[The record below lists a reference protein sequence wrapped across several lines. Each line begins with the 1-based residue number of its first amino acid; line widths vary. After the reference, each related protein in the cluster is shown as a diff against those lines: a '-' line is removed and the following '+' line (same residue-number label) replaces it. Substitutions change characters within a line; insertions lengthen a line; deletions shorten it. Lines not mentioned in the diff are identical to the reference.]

1 MPTNLTWVG
10 TDSGNE
16 GDWGTAANWSPAQVP
31 ISGDSVFIVS
41 GSEDIDGDDQ
51 NAVVLAR
58 LVVGTKY
65 SGSIGSSGT
74 KLQISATDFDYS
86 GRGDTCYIEG
96 DFTTVTVQETSTN
109 ANALNLYGEGDDDI
123 TTLRVLGGRGTIN
136 VDASQDLT
144 TVECIGADG
153 VTLVIADS
161 TDLTGASLT
170 MDSGTVEANQAF
182 PTMTIFGGECVCT
195 FDTGTVTTFNQYGG
209 RVRWNPTAACT
220 ITTLVI
226 YAGLFDSREST
237 SPAYTITDCTIHEQ
251 GQLDERSG
259 LSNATYTNPINCEGG
274 EILLI
279 DRLVTI
285 T

>member
-1 MPTNLTWVG
+1 MPTNITWTGG
-10 TDSGNE
+10 TD
-16 GDWGTAANWSPAQVP
+16 GDWGTTSNWDPAQIP

-41 GSEDIDGDDQ
+41 GSVDIDGDDQ
-51 NAVVLAR
+51 NAIVLAR

-109 ANALNLYGEGDDDI
+109 ANALNLYGEGADNI
-123 TTLRVLGGRGTIN
+123 TTLRILGGRGTIN

-153 VTLVIADS
+153 VTLVIADG
-161 TDLTGASLT
+161 TDLSGASLT
-170 MDSGTVEANQAF
+170 MDSGTVEVNQAF
-182 PTMTIFGGECVCT
+182 PTMTIFGGECICTLDSGTITT
-195 FDTGTVTTFNQYGG
+195 FDLYAG
-209 RVRWNPTAACT
+209 RVRWNPTADCT

-226 YAGLFDSREST
+226 YAGLFDSRDST
-237 SPAYTITDCTIHEQ
+237 SPTYTITNCTIHEQ
-251 GQLDERSG
+251 GILDERSG
-259 LSNATYTNPINCEGG
+259 LANAIYSTPINCEGG
-274 EILLI
+274 EIKII
-279 DRLVTI
+279 DRVVTI
-285 T
+285 S

>member
-1 MPTNLTWVG
+1 MPTNVTWVG
-10 TDSGNE
+10 
-16 GDWGTAANWSPAQVP
+16 GTSSVWTNTANWSPAQLP

-41 GSEDIDGDDQ
+41 GSVDITGVDQ
-51 NAVVLAR
+51 NLIVLAR

-96 DFTTVTVQETSTN
+96 DFTTITVQETSTS
-109 ANALNLYGEGDDDI
+109 ANALNLYGAGADDI
-123 TTLRVLGGRGTIN
+123 TTLRILGGRGTVN
-136 VDASQDLT
+136 VDASQDVT
-144 TVECIGADG
+144 TVEQIGADG

-182 PTMTIFGGECVCT
+182 PTMTIFGGDCICT

-220 ITTLVI
+220 ITTLTI
-226 YAGLFDSREST
+226 YAGLFDSRDST
-237 SPAYTITDCTIHEQ
+237 SPTYTITNCTIHEQ
-251 GQLDERSG
+251 GILDERSG
-259 LSNATYTNPINCEGG
+259 LGNAIYSNAISVEGG
-274 EILLI
+274 EIKVI
-279 DRLVTI
+279 DRVVTI
-285 T
+285 S

>member
-1 MPTNLTWVG
+1 MPTNVTWVG
-10 TDSGNE
+10 GASSVWTN
-16 GDWGTAANWSPAQVP
+16 TANWSPAQLP

-41 GSEDIDGDDQ
+41 GSVDITGVDQ
-51 NAVVLAR
+51 NDIVLAR

-96 DFTTVTVQETSTN
+96 DFTTITVQETSTN
-109 ANALNLYGEGDDDI
+109 ANALNLYGAGDDDI
-123 TTLRVLGGRGTIN
+123 TTLRILGGRGTIN
-136 VDASQDLT
+136 VDASQDVT

-170 MDSGTVEANQAF
+170 MDSGTVEVNQAF
-182 PTMTIFGGECVCT
+182 PTMTIFGGECICT
-195 FDTGTVTTFNQYGG
+195 LDGGTITTFNQYGG
-209 RVRWNPTAACT
+209 RVRWNPTASCI

-226 YAGLFDSREST
+226 YAGLFDSRDST
-237 SPAYTITDCTIHEQ
+237 SPTYTITNCTIHEQ
-251 GQLDERSG
+251 GILDERSG
-259 LSNATYTNPINCEGG
+259 LANAVYTTPINCEGG
-274 EILLI
+274 EIKII
-279 DRLVTI
+279 DRVVTI
-285 T
+285 S

>member
-1 MPTNLTWVG
+1 L
-10 TDSGNE
+10 
-16 GDWGTAANWSPAQVP
+16 P

-41 GSEDIDGDDQ
+41 GSVDITGVDQ
-51 NAVVLAR
+51 NAIVLAR

-96 DFTTVTVQETSTN
+96 DFTTITVQETSTN
-109 ANALNLYGEGDDDI
+109 DNALNLYGEGADDI
-123 TTLRVLGGRGTIN
+123 TTLMILGGRGTIN

-170 MDSGTVEANQAF
+170 MDSGTVKVNQAF

-195 FDTGTVTTFNQYGG
+195 LDGGTVTTFNQYAG

-220 ITTLVI
+220 ISTLVI

-237 SPAYTITDCTIHEQ
+237 SPTYTITNCTIHEQ
-251 GQLDERSG
+251 GILDERSG
-259 LSNATYTNPINCEGG
+259 LGNAVYSNAISVEGG
-274 EILLI
+274 EIKVI
-279 DRLVTI
+279 DRVVTI
-285 T
+285 S